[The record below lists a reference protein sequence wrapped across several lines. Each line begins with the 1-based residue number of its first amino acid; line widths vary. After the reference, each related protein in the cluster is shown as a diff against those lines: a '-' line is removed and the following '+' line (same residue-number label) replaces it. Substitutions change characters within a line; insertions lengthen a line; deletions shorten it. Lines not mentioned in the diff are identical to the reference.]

1 MEITTMNKDKIFE
14 VVKDILHNI
23 PQTRE
28 SDPYLCFQF
37 YKTTVPNFR
46 PSVGNPM
53 TVNDFFE
60 QLHHRNLPAFSSI
73 TRAKRLVMEHYVEL
87 RGKNYKIKKTKGVK
101 NMVDYVL
108 KKKNDEPQI
117 RSAKRTLNGHYRSI

>member
-1 MEITTMNKDKIFE
+1 MNKDKIFN
-14 VVKDILHNI
+14 VVKDILRDV

-37 YKTTVPNFR
+37 YKATVPNFR
-46 PSVGNPM
+46 PSVGKPM

-60 QLHHRNLPAFSSI
+60 QLHHKNMPAFSSV
-73 TRAKRLVMEHYVEL
+73 TRAKRAVMEHYVEL
-87 RGKNYKIKKTKGVK
+87 RGKNYKLKKTKGVD
-101 NMVDYVL
+101 NMKTWVL

-117 RSAKRTLNGHYRSI
+117 RSAKRTLSGYYKNI